1 MILSI
6 INVYDLNFKKLGVLD
21 SFESLIW
28 RPSFSEIGDF
38 EIFTTATE
46 ENISLLKEN
55 RLVVRDTDIGVAK
68 DHNVTYKKV
77 MIIKNLSI
85 KTNVEDG
92 NKLIVTGKELKFLLH
107 QRIIWQQTN
116 LKENVEH
123 AIRRLVIENAQNPL
137 DPNRKISNLTLGP
150 LIGFSENIE
159 KQLTGDFLDEAIVDI
174 CSTYGIGWD
183 VFGYN

>member
-6 INVYDLNFKKLGVLD
+6 INVYDLNFKLLGVLD

-55 RLVVRDTDIGVAK
+55 RLVVRDTDIVVDK
-68 DHNVTYKKV
+68 YNNVTYKKV

-85 KTNVEDG
+85 KASIEEG
-92 NKLIVTGKELKFLLH
+92 NKLIVTGRELKFLLH

-123 AIRRLVIENAQNPL
+123 AIRRLVIENAENPS
-137 DPNRKISNLTLGP
+137 DR
-150 LIGFSENIE
+150 
-159 KQLTGDFLDEAIVDI
+159 
-174 CSTYGIGWD
+174 Y
-183 VFGYN
+183 